1 MARTSKTTIGSG
13 KSYEMVRAS
22 AQGQQSV
29 DNARAQLNQ
38 QQRFGVQQTNE
49 TAANVGN
56 LMAQHSQQRQQ
67 ASQFDRQM
75 TQRED
80 ETELEAAKAGFQR
93 GGKGGEGG
101 EGGAGGDRAAK
112 LQAEMQRGE
121 QQQGVG
127 ALDQQSQERLRAQG
141 EKPMENVGGKWVPT
155 EERKQEAQRKNF
167 EADTDRI
174 KAEAYADQMGL
185 QVQRHAIKGE
195 REQAA
200 ELAKT
205 LSMPVNQSVESFDR
219 LLNAEMGKGVPKDSD
234 WTDLEDAAKGGPDAD
249 PTLMA
254 DIQARKFTPRVQQF
268 ARAAISRE
276 AIKYIARTGDT
287 GNLKI
292 DWTAPQMRQFTEQVQ
307 QMNLAAK
314 AMGPEF
320 SRFAGIS
327 SIEDKMAFL
336 NTQAA
341 MAVFM
346 GMANAPAGDPTGG
359 MPPSAG
365 GPQQGGAP
373 QGQPAPQQ
381 QRLQHTPDAAGRI
394 EQGRR
399 AGEARKAGNPPAP
412 IGFPDEQRSESAR
425 QNNPSF
431 RPGPK

>member
-13 KSYEMVRAS
+13 KSDEMVRAS

-49 TAANVGN
+49 MAANVGN

-75 TQRED
+75 LQRED
-80 ETELEAAKAGFQR
+80 ETDLEAAKAGFQR
-93 GGKGGEGG
+93 GG

-155 EERKQEAQRKNF
+155 QERKQEQQRKNF

-200 ELAKT
+200 ELART

-307 QMNLAAK
+307 QMNLAAR

-381 QRLQHTPDAAGRI
+381 PRLQHTPDAAQRI

-412 IGFPDEQRSESAR
+412 IGFPDEEPELPRGNS
-425 QNNPSF
+425 PY